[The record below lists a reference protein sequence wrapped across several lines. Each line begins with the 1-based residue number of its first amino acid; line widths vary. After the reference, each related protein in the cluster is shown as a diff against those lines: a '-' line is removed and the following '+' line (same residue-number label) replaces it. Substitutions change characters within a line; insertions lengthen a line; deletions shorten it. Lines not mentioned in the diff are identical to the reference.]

1 MNSTRRCNFSTIKK
15 LIHLLWLHV
24 LWVHPSQQA
33 SDAKKAVSSPGFA
46 FCLHFSR
53 WQQTIKTSF
62 FGVCGLTVIALLS
75 ANLFYVLS
83 VAFSPSIILH
93 FCHIATTVKWIS
105 IQNWFW
111 IGITLPRIAK
121 RMILDF
127 DPKKIPRR
135 AEGLQEWAAAL
146 EAAWRTCARYFRSH
160 LDKPSWLDLGFIW
173 ISQAGPWLDKVLG
186 IATPA
191 FLSSFTIML
200 SFVSATRVILITTV
214 IIIQMIDGKSN
225 FPKTLLFKDTAF

>member
-46 FCLHFSR
+46 FCFHFSR

-75 ANLFYVLS
+75 ASLFYVLS
-83 VAFSPSIILH
+83 VAFSPSIILL
-93 FCHIATTVKWIS
+93 FCHLITPVIRIHIATTVKWIS

-127 DPKKIPRR
+127 DPKKIRRR

-160 LDKPSWLDLGFIW
+160 LDKPSLDLGFIW

-200 SFVSATRVILITTV
+200 SFVSATRVILITIV
-214 IIIQMIDGKSN
+214 IIIQMIDCN
-225 FPKTLLFKDTAF
+225 